1 MSKYFADYDQT
12 SVVSSATSV
21 SVSIAS
27 FADVIGADVTM
38 TSEIFGFNI
47 LSRFVKMF
55 LKQRKRKK
63 KKHGMV
69 ILKSNKIQNIIAKPL
84 IDNKTN
90 HKDFTTIMNEG

>member
-12 SVVSSATSV
+12 SVVFSATSV
-21 SVSIAS
+21 CVSIAS

-38 TSEIFGFNI
+38 TSESFGFNI

-55 LKQRKRKK
+55 LKPKKRKK

-69 ILKSNKIQNIIAKPL
+69 ILKSNNI
-84 IDNKTN
+84 
-90 HKDFTTIMNEG
+90 

>member
-12 SVVSSATSV
+12 LVVSSATSV

-69 ILKSNKIQNIIAKPL
+69 ILKSNNI
-84 IDNKTN
+84 
-90 HKDFTTIMNEG
+90 